1 LFSHCFLLTYF
12 LLSSIFRINN
22 HPSHSSSHAHHH
34 HHQPLPHSTPPP
46 PLSSPSPSP
55 SFQYPPPLPPVPA
68 SPYLLPYSSS
78 ATPNK
83 QGGAGTNNSSLFFL
97 SPSSARSHSRV
108 GGGRGGLGGGGGPSF
123 FSPSTATAASAYQPL
138 PFSSPAA
145 VAAPGP
151 SPLVNY
157 YQSNNKSSSGVNF
170 FSPTQVSQSQSSSSN
185 WPQLQLLLQQQ
196 QWELT
201 QAVQVATQETAT
213 SKYYLTSEE
222 YSMIKDFFLAIP
234 KFKEKYLRDCLL
246 YNPCLP
252 VARIVD
258 YGALEGQ
265 TPLHFAASGGCNAAI
280 ELMIS
285 LGAPPPFV
293 SVWVR
298 DLQGRTPLHLA
309 AENGHVE
316 TCLLL
321 RRLMKEERGGD
332 IYQDPVGVCAPL
344 DLGGNTPLGWAAK
357 AKSGKPAEELEKAL
371 FQRGDGSILQK
382 TPMELRI
389 GKSPWRSSKKPDNL
403 LFSGSSTDR
412 KKKKNVKA
420 NSNSNSFFGT
430 SLQENLIF
438 AFSEAQ
444 GWTGKMEDRIAIS
457 SPLCATS
464 RPSWH
469 FFAIF
474 DGHGGIF
481 TAEYLSVYL
490 SQTINEIAREYQE
503 TLQSHLLPGGV
514 ENDLDTTPELL
525 KEILIKACLKA
536 DKDLQNHP
544 RMRVAKEK
552 KGKSFNI
559 KDSSGS
565 TGIIALITS
574 DYVAIANVGD
584 SRAVLGRRNASSA
597 SVSVTS
603 SGKKGITD
611 PFAFAKAAKEEDQEE
626 NNEESTAAA
635 AALTVTPNSG
645 RRRSSGSFKNISGL
659 DAFPLSRDHKG
670 SIPEEKE
677 RAIRAGAM

>member
-1 LFSHCFLLTYF
+1 
-12 LLSSIFRINN
+12 
-22 HPSHSSSHAHHH
+22 
-34 HHQPLPHSTPPP
+34 
-46 PLSSPSPSP
+46 
-55 SFQYPPPLPPVPA
+55 
-68 SPYLLPYSSS
+68 
-78 ATPNK
+78 
-83 QGGAGTNNSSLFFL
+83 
-97 SPSSARSHSRV
+97 V
-108 GGGRGGLGGGGGPSF
+108 GGGRGGGPSF

-145 VAAPGP
+145 VAAALPGPGP
-151 SPLVNY
+151 SPLVNHY
-157 YQSNNKSSSGVNF
+157 HYQSNSRSSSGVNF
-170 FSPTQVSQSQSSSSN
+170 FSPAQVSQSQSHSSSSSSSSN

-280 ELMIS
+280 ELMVS

-332 IYQDPVGVCAPL
+332 IYQDPVGVCAPM

-389 GKSPWRSSKKPDNL
+389 GKSPWRSNRKTDNL

-412 KKKKNVKA
+412 KKKNKKESNKNKQPT
-420 NSNSNSFFGT
+420 NSNSFFGT
-430 SLQENLIF
+430 SLQENLVF

-490 SQTINEIAREYQE
+490 SQAINEIAREYQE
-503 TLQSHLLPGGV
+503 TLQSHLLPGGI

-525 KEILIKACLKA
+525 KEILIKSCLKA

-544 RMRVAKEK
+544 RMKVVKEK

-584 SRAVLGRRNASSA
+584 SRAVLGRRSTSSA
-597 SVSVTS
+597 SVSVNS

-611 PFAFAKAAKEEDQEE
+611 PFAFAKVAKEEEQEE
-626 NNEESTAAA
+626 HNDEST
-635 AALTVTPNSG
+635 AALTVTPNNTTGSA